1 MPSKSH
7 KTTHQSERDKPKPI
21 ADNETQASDG
31 KSNTAEDDSNKTK
44 QNIFINDRK
53 NTEDTREKMRNPLAE
68 D

>member
-7 KTTHQSERDKPKPI
+7 KVAHQSERDKPKPI

-31 KSNTAEDDSNKTK
+31 KSNTAEDESNKTK